1 MNLARFAHSYAK
13 PSASEFGWAESAREG
28 PADVDCRRTRPVP
41 ILKALSATGRMAP
54 IAPSNNAS
62 QFKTPARRQPQQFI
76 PLLLQQLPPGGIRTQ
91 APPYR
96 KPSQASTDSKY
107 LA

>member
-13 PSASEFGWAESAREG
+13 TSLSEFGWAESAREG